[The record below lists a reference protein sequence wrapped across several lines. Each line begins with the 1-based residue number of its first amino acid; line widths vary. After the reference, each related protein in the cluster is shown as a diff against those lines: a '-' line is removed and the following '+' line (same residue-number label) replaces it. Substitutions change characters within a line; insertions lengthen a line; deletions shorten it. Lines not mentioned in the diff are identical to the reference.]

1 MFSWR
6 FWFLNCVTV
15 GSSDVS
21 AAQIASIFSLTG
33 SNICWSDVFCSGG
46 FNENWPDTTVPI
58 CGHKICQ
65 TQLYL
70 SVVTKLARHNCAY
83 LWSQNW
89 PDTTVPIC
97 GHKIGQTQLWLS
109 VVTKLARHNCAYL
122 WSQNW
127 PDTTVPIC
135 GHKIGQTQLC
145 LSVVTKLARH
155 NCDYLWSQN
164 HTKTTTIRPF
174 RLLSDAL
181 SHEGNPHYQ
190 LRWQVWKKIL
200 DIYSRSS
207 VAYYHDIYITLS
219 IEIAVGR
226 GNHSFQIVST

>member
-70 SVVTKLARHNCAY
+70 SVVTKLAR
-83 LWSQNW
+83 
-89 PDTTVPIC
+89 
-97 GHKIGQTQLWLS
+97 
-109 VVTKLARHNCAYL
+109 R
-122 WSQNW
+122 
-127 PDTTVPIC
+127 
-135 GHKIGQTQLC
+135 
-145 LSVVTKLARH
+145 

-164 HTKTTTIRPF
+164 HTKTTTIRSF

-207 VAYYHDIYITLS
+207 VAYYHDIHITLS